1 MIKLREYQQDCIN
14 KILSMSKGE
23 KKIACLPTGSGKT
36 ILMAEL
42 CRQINS
48 RVLIIVFNTELRTQ
62 TIDKLKMVC
71 GNNVDVGSVQGN
83 LKEWDNKI
91 VVATRQTLTSGK
103 DVKCRFIRLLQE
115 GNFSHVLIDECHT
128 GSKQQKTIIDN
139 VNKDATIVG
148 FTATPFNSA
157 LTGLYDGFIY
167 KRELLDMM
175 KDKYLVEP
183 VCYTVKS
190 NIDLND
196 VKVVRGDF
204 SDRELSNKIDNEYR
218 NNLIVKSY
226 IEKCKTDNRN
236 KTIVFCTTIE
246 HSKNVAECF
255 IEHGIKAI
263 SIDGTVKKKDRE
275 QILKDFHEGKY
286 EVICNCMILT
296 IGFDEPSIDSVI
308 FARPTKSKSL
318 FIQCLGRGLRLSPNK
333 KDCLVLDVVDV
344 VTKHDIVSTKTIF
357 DTVDGE
363 TPLQAIE
370 RKDKEEAQQKII
382 DATEEKR
389 KNFINENNFVFK
401 YEKEP
406 EEVNIDQLI
415 TEYKEEN
422 LLIERDIE
430 EKKGKKSNNKVDK
443 VDNCVKK
450 NKGFF
455 NKIFSKLFA

>member
-42 CRQINS
+42 CRQIQG

-83 LKEWDNKI
+83 LKEWDNRI

-103 DVKCRFIRLLQE
+103 DVKCRFIRLLQA
-115 GNFSHVLIDECHT
+115 GYFSHVLIDECHT

-157 LTGLYDGFIY
+157 LTGLYNGFIY

-183 VCYTVKS
+183 ICYTVKS
-190 NIDLND
+190 NVDLND

-204 SDRELSNKIDNEYR
+204 SEKDLSNKIDNEYR

-226 IEKCKTDNRN
+226 IEKCKTNNRN
-236 KTIVFCTTIE
+236 KTIR
-246 HSKNVAECF
+246 A
-255 IEHGIKAI
+255 
-263 SIDGTVKKKDRE
+263 
-275 QILKDFHEGKY
+275 
-286 EVICNCMILT
+286 
-296 IGFDEPSIDSVI
+296 
-308 FARPTKSKSL
+308 
-318 FIQCLGRGLRLSPNK
+318 
-333 KDCLVLDVVDV
+333 
-344 VTKHDIVSTKTIF
+344 
-357 DTVDGE
+357 
-363 TPLQAIE
+363 
-370 RKDKEEAQQKII
+370 
-382 DATEEKR
+382 
-389 KNFINENNFVFK
+389 
-401 YEKEP
+401 
-406 EEVNIDQLI
+406 
-415 TEYKEEN
+415 
-422 LLIERDIE
+422 
-430 EKKGKKSNNKVDK
+430 
-443 VDNCVKK
+443 
-450 NKGFF
+450 
-455 NKIFSKLFA
+455 